1 MFTIIRN
8 NIHCRVSVSDIS
20 KTDLVLCADGRFKLA
35 VEIPSLY
42 AFLSHAKRVR
52 ERVEAQE
59 RNGWLAVLIFVGL
72 ALFLFLEFCDPPPR
86 AGFRWRPRNDE
97 PLPAGTR
104 ALVRERDGEICA
116 YCRRHSP
123 HGHVDHRVSR
133 VNGGSNRLNN
143 LSWACPPCNLKKGPM
158 NARQFIRLYTRSV
171 QI

>member
-8 NIHCRVSVSDIS
+8 NIYCRVGVSDIS
-20 KTDLVLCADGRFKLA
+20 TTDLVLCADGRFKLA

-42 AFLSHAKRVR
+42 AFLSHAKWVR
-52 ERVEAQE
+52 ERVVEAQE
-59 RNGWLAVLIFVGL
+59 RNGWLAVLLFVGL
-72 ALFLFLEFCDPPPR
+72 ALFLFLEFCDPPPK

-116 YCRRHSP
+116 YCRHFP
-123 HGHVDHRVSR
+123 DGHVDHRVSR
-133 VNGGSNRLNN
+133 VNGGSNRLHN
-143 LSWACPPCNLKKGPM
+143 LSWACPPSTLKKGPM
-158 NARQFIRLYTRSV
+158 NARQFIRLSTRSA